1 MYQGCIKDVRAK
13 ALVGDWVSFEFTI
26 GSGPGIRTL
35 NLAVNSR
42 LLYR

>member
-1 MYQGCIKDVRAK
+1 VTHQPK
-13 ALVGDWVSFEFTI
+13 AFWYLSAELLHTI
-26 GSGPGIRTL
+26 GSGTGIRTL

>member
-1 MYQGCIKDVRAK
+1 MHGHVHRPASSAGFKFR
-13 ALVGDWVSFEFTI
+13 F